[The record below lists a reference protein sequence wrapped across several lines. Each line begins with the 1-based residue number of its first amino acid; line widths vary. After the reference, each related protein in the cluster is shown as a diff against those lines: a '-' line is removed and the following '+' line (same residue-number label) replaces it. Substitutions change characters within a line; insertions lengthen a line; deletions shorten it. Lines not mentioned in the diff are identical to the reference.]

1 MLQHGPE
8 AELKP
13 DCEYP
18 CIRPEKAGCRENRRE
33 YRKMKTFKNADG
45 KPILLKMVKGIQ
57 DNKQYLGDVDGLI
70 GDGDHGMNMN
80 KGFTIFEERF
90 ADEAY
95 SFTEGLE
102 NLGMVLM
109 NEIGGSMGP
118 IYGTIFMD
126 MADAGADL
134 DEISVEDFG
143 NMLAA
148 GLEGLQGIV
157 DAKVGDKTLVDTLS
171 PAVDSVK
178 ASAADGKEFEEAM
191 PAMKAA
197 AEAGR
202 DSTKD
207 LVAKFGRS
215 ARLGERSRG
224 VLDAGAT
231 SCCIILCAMADG
243 IAELG

>member
-1 MLQHGPE
+1 
-8 AELKP
+8 
-13 DCEYP
+13 
-18 CIRPEKAGCRENRRE
+18 
-33 YRKMKTFKNADG
+33 MKTFKNADG

-57 DNKQYLGDVDGLI
+57 ENKQYLGDVDGLI

-80 KGFTIFEERF
+80 KGFTIFEERY

-118 IYGTIFMD
+118 IYGTIFME

-148 GLEGLQGIV
+148 GLEGLEGIV
-157 DAKVGDKTLVDTLS
+157 DARVGDKTLVDTLS
-171 PAVDSVK
+171 PSVDSVK
-178 ASAADGKEFEEAM
+178 ASAAAGKEFEEAM

-207 LVAKFGRS
+207 MVAKFGRS

-243 IAELG
+243 IAELA

>member
-1 MLQHGPE
+1 
-8 AELKP
+8 
-13 DCEYP
+13 
-18 CIRPEKAGCRENRRE
+18 
-33 YRKMKTFKNADG
+33 MKTFKNADG

-57 DNKQYLGDVDGLI
+57 SNKQYLGDVDGLI

-80 KGFTIFEERF
+80 KGFTIFEERY
-90 ADEAY
+90 ADDAY
-95 SFTEGLE
+95 GFTEGLE

-118 IYGTIFMD
+118 IYGTIFME

-134 DEISVEDFG
+134 DDISVEDLG
-143 NMLAA
+143 NMLEA
-148 GLEGLQGIV
+148 GLAGLQGIV

-178 ASAADGKEFEEAM
+178 ASAAAGLEYEEAM

-243 IAELG
+243 ILEL